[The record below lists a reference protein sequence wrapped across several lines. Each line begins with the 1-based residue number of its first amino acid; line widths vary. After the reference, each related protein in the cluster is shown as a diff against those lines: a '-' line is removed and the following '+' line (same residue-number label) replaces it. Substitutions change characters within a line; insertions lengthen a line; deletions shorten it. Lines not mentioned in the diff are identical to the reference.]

1 MYELPMSQKVRE
13 FLETNYTLLDEDTNV
28 SEATRIM
35 KEKGISSVLVSSKR
49 GAEGRAEPTG
59 IVTERD
65 ILYKVVAENKE
76 PFKTTLKEI
85 MSSPIIAINEDASVK
100 DAVSLM
106 RSKGIRRLVVV
117 ATDANAKT
125 STSTTATART
135 TISDKKSRTTA
146 VVGVITLISIVG
158 NSPDQSIELANIE
171 VPSSSVAAT
180 RKVSIVC
187 PYCESKFENKNDLS
201 KHIDRIHVGSG
212 LLEGDT
218 RRW

>member
-13 FLETNYTLLDEDTNV
+13 FLETNYTLLDEDTKV

-35 KEKGISSVLVSSKR
+35 KEKGISSVLVSSKK
-49 GAEGRAEPTG
+49 GAEPTG

-85 MSSPIIAINEDASVK
+85 MSSPIITINEDASVK

-117 ATDANAKT
+117 AKTDANAKT
-125 STSTTATART
+125 STSTTATAT
-135 TISDKKSRTTA
+135 TAISDKKDRTTA
-146 VVGVITLISIVG
+146 VVGVVTLVSIVG
-158 NSPDQSIELANIE
+158 NSPDQSIDLANIE

-180 RKVSIVC
+180 RKLAIVC
-187 PYCESKFENKNDLS
+187 PYCESKFENKDDLS

>member
-85 MSSPIIAINEDASVK
+85 MSSPIITINEDASVK

-146 VVGVITLISIVG
+146 IVGVITLMSIVG

>member
-1 MYELPMSQKVRE
+1 MYELPMSQQVRE

-35 KEKGISSVLVSSKR
+35 KEKGISSVLASSKKV
-49 GAEGRAEPTG
+49 AEGRAEPTG
-59 IVTERD
+59 IITERD

-85 MSSPIIAINEDASVK
+85 LSSPIITINEDASVK

-125 STSTTATART
+125 STSTTATSTT

-146 VVGVITLISIVG
+146 VVGVITLMSIVG
-158 NSPDQSIELANIE
+158 NSTDQSIELANIE

-187 PYCESKFENKNDLS
+187 PYCESKFENKDDLS